1 MISFGVILQIGMFN
15 NLIKFHWKMCIDM
28 VNAVISSLGHLF
40 LVVYLIFLSLCV
52 HSLIPEYLA
61 ERLVWSSV
69 WVIPSDV
76 FAEIQKLLE
85 SFPWM
90 DYK

>member
-1 MISFGVILQIGMFN
+1 
-15 NLIKFHWKMCIDM
+15 MCIDI

-40 LVVYLIFLSLCV
+40 VVVYLIFLSVCT
-52 HSLIPEYLA
+52 HSLNPEYLGK
-61 ERLVWSSV
+61 RCVWSSV
-69 WVIPSDV
+69 WVTPSDV
-76 FAEIQKLLE
+76 FAEIHTLLE